1 LEVVAG
7 IELEKPEVEEIDVE
21 AGAAIWPEPLKSR
34 YPITADNWDVVDVVP
49 VVVVVVPVPVVVPVL
64 VVVVPV
70 DVLCG
75 CMAVGFRTKPYNPVR
90 VESEHPF

>member
-1 LEVVAG
+1 VNAKRLGVAAG
-7 IELEKPEVEEIDVE
+7 TELEMPDES
-21 AGAAIWPEPLKSR
+21 AGATIWPEPLKSR
-34 YPITADNWDVVDVVP
+34 YPITADSGDVVDVVP

-70 DVLCG
+70 DVLCV
-75 CMAVGFRTKPYNPVR
+75 CIAVGFRTKPYNPVS